1 MDKVRV
7 PSREHEDSVVVWIV
21 LKRAFIN
28 SLDSCCKAQPG
39 FWLNFVVTA
48 VFTFIFSKIEQEL
61 N

>member
-7 PSREHEDSVVVWIV
+7 PSREHKDSVVWIV

-28 SLDSCCKAQPG
+28 SLDSFCRAQPG
-39 FWLNFVVTA
+39 FWLDFVVTA